1 MLLGIVLPQALFG
14 KGIQLFMIA
23 YPNIDPVALSVGPLN
38 IHWYGLMY
46 VIGFTAFLLLGKYRA
61 KQAHSP
67 IKSEQVDD
75 IMFYGALGVVLG
87 GRIGYMLFY
96 NFQSFLNDPLSLFQV
111 WQGGMSFH
119 GGLLGVT
126 MVVLLL
132 AYRWRISFLALA
144 DFIAPL
150 VPIGLGAGR
159 IGNFINGN
167 LWGEVRDAPWGM
179 VFPNA
184 GDEPRHPSQL
194 YQMALEGVILFIIL
208 WVFSRKSRPTGAVA
222 GLFLIFYA
230 IFRIIIEFVREPDAH
245 IGYIAW
251 GWLTQGQLLSIPMLL
266 LGVFLFIYAYKK
278 KSISS

>member
-1 MLLGIVLPQALFG
+1 
-14 KGIQLFMIA
+14 MIA
-23 YPNIDPVALSVGPLN
+23 YPNIDPVALSLGPLN

-46 VIGFTAFLLLGKYRA
+46 VIGFAAFLTLGKYRA
-61 KQAHSP
+61 KQPHSP

-96 NFQSFLNDPLSLFQV
+96 NFQNFLNDPLSLFQV

-126 MVVLLL
+126 AAVLFL

-167 LWGEVRDAPWGM
+167 LWGKVTDVPWAM
-179 VFPNA
+179 IFPNGGA
-184 GDEPRHPSQL
+184 EPRHPSQL
-194 YQMALEGVILFIIL
+194 YQMALEGIALFIIL
-208 WVFSRKSRPTGAVA
+208 WLFSRKPRPTGSVA
-222 GLFLIFYA
+222 GLFLICYA
-230 IFRIIIEFVREPDAH
+230 LFRMIVEFVRVPDAQL
-245 IGYIAW
+245 GYIAF
-251 GWLTQGQLLSIPMLL
+251 GWVTQGQLLSLPMLA
-266 LGVFLFIYAYKK
+266 LGIFLFIYAYRHQHKK
-278 KSISS
+278 MTRY

>member
-1 MLLGIVLPQALFG
+1 
-14 KGIQLFMIA
+14 MIA
-23 YPNIDPVALSVGPLN
+23 YPNIDPVALSIGPLN

-46 VIGFTAFLLLGKYRA
+46 VIGFTAFLILGKYRA

-67 IKSEQVDD
+67 IKSAQVDD

-96 NFQSFLNDPLSLFQV
+96 NFQNFLNDPISLFQV

-126 MVVLLL
+126 AVVLLL

-167 LWGEVRDAPWGM
+167 LWGTVTDVPWGM
-179 VFPNA
+179 VFPNG

-194 YQMALEGVILFIIL
+194 YQMALEGIALFIIL
-208 WVFSRKSRPTGAVA
+208 WVFSRKPRPTGAVA

-230 IFRIIIEFVREPDAH
+230 IFRIIVEFVRVPDAQL
-245 IGYIAW
+245 GYIAF
-251 GWLTQGQLLSIPMLL
+251 GWLTQGQLLSLPMLI
-266 LGVFLFIYAYKK
+266 LGIFLFVYAYRNQK
-278 KSISS
+278 KSS